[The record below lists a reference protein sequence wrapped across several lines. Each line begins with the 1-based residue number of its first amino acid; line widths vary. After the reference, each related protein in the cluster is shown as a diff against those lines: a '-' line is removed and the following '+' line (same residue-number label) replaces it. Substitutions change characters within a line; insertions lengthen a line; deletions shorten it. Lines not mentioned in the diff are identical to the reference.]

1 MEHGLGSGFAGLEDD
16 IAGETVAENDFDR
29 ILEEVVALDVAAE
42 VESARPE
49 EFENFFGELAAL
61 GIFAADRHQPDG
73 RVFVTKNVARKDGAH
88 NGVLQHVV
96 GACVGV
102 GSGVDENAKVRFGRQ
117 KGGNTRAVD
126 ALEIAQ
132 LDRRG
137 GDGGPGMAG
146 TDHGIRL
153 PVFDQVDRTG
163 NGGVLFAAE
172 AIDRAFAH
180 LDDLSGV
187 DNLDA
192 RIPATMLVEFGA
204 DLSFIPDQEESFQMR
219 KLAESKDGTRHA
231 GLWRV
236 VAAHCIERNLH
247 RRRAAGLSRPDGK
260 NLAPF
265 VVAAGR
271 TGGVR
276 RQFCPALGAGA
287 EFAGMPAVGCLA
299 GAQAHF
305 GYFAFRD
312 GHKKS
317 AFGFELFEFVPSRR
331 HFFRLTAP
339 GGLRSMVGTAMI
351 RKLITPWVVWQS
363 Q

>member
-1 MEHGLGSGFAGLEDD
+1 
-16 IAGETVAENDFDR
+16 
-29 ILEEVVALDVAAE
+29 
-42 VESARPE
+42 
-49 EFENFFGELAAL
+49 
-61 GIFAADRHQPDG
+61 
-73 RVFVTKNVARKDGAH
+73 
-88 NGVLQHVV
+88 
-96 GACVGV
+96 
-102 GSGVDENAKVRFGRQ
+102 
-117 KGGNTRAVD
+117 
-126 ALEIAQ
+126 
-132 LDRRG
+132 
-137 GDGGPGMAG
+137 MAG

-153 PVFDQVDRTG
+153 SMFDQIDRTG
-163 NGGVLFAAE
+163 NGGVFFAAE

-180 LDDLSGV
+180 LDDLSSV

-260 NLAPF
+260 DLASF
-265 VVAAGR
+265 VVTARRASGM
-271 TGGVR
+271 R
-276 RQFCPALGAGA
+276 RQFGPTLGTGT
-287 EFAGMPAVGCLA
+287 EFTGMPAVGCLA

-305 GYFAFRD
+305 GDFAFRD

-339 GGLRSMVGTAMI
+339 GGLRSMVGTAVI
-351 RKLITPWVVWQS
+351 GKLITPWMIWQS